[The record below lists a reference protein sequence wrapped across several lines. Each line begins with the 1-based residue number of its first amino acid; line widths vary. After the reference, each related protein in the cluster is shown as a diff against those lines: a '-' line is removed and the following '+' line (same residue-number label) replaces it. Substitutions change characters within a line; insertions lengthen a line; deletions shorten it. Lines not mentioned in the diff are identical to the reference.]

1 MGVSRWS
8 YGDDMEQRLSIVT
21 LGVRDLAVAR
31 RFYES
36 LGWAGQEVEVTVFF
50 QVGGLA
56 VILWG
61 RDELADDVGIRDDGA
76 SFGGIVLA
84 HNVRSRTEV
93 DDVVARAES
102 FGAAVTRAPRETF
115 YGGYAGCFRDPDG
128 HIWEVAYNA
137 GLPLD
142 ADGNL
147 TVHRFGLDDA
157 DAGGVDARGVDVT
170 G

>member
-36 LGWAGQEVEVTVFF
+36 LGWVGQGVEATVFF

-61 RDELADDVGIRDDGA
+61 RDELAEDVGIRDDGA
-76 SFGGIVLA
+76 TFGGIVLA

-93 DDVVARAES
+93 DDVLAREAELLAGHAEVGIVGMITVTADS
-102 FGAAVTRAPRETF
+102 RDALEAAVTAIHAAATQASLDLRRV
-115 YGGYAGCFRDPDG
+115 YGQQLQAFT
-128 HIWEVAYNA
+128 AA
-137 GLPLD
+137 ALPLGIEVI
-142 ADGNL
+142 A
-147 TVHRFGLDDA
+147 
-157 DAGGVDARGVDVT
+157 
-170 G
+170 